1 MKRLRAPIWL
11 VLALAFAGLVVLT
24 TAMVAARLYSAAFR
38 STGDLVAEMGD
49 TRTAALAEAIKAELQ
64 PAEDASRFLSAYILS
79 DRVAIGDDRRIAD
92 LLLGSLAASPQVIG
106 VAFIRSDLHAV
117 AAARSVEGMPFATT
131 TLSALEDPPFRLVY
145 RDGAAMQQPDWA
157 KPIFWPGLDVTG
169 LPLLAP
175 LRRNGEV
182 IGVIATLISVPDFS
196 RRVIARAAEP
206 GVDTFVML
214 DDTSLIVHDALADPR
229 YQGSDDRALPKAAE
243 VDDPVLR
250 AFDPMNRD
258 DPALHPARTLNFSV
272 QQQHVGDKRWLYLSR
287 AVDVVGSKP
296 WIAVLSIR
304 ASDIEVQFNNLQ
316 TALWVSFGVAAAAM
330 VGALYLGRS
339 ISRPIHNF
347 AGAVRHLS
355 ALEFDK
361 TQPMK
366 GSWLREF
373 DTAAEAYNGL
383 RSGLTWLSTYV
394 PRTLVPALMQPDS
407 AESFTAKEREVTV
420 LFTDI
425 IGFTTIGHRLRPP
438 ALARFLNRHF
448 EILGEAI
455 HAEGGTIDK
464 YIGDSVMAFWG
475 APTAQGDHAERA
487 ARAAVEIGR
496 RLRADN
502 ARRRR
507 KGLNP
512 VRVRVGIHTGTAL
525 AGNIGA
531 PGRVNYTLVGDTVN
545 VAQRLEQFAKEI
557 DDGRSDVIIV
567 ASEAVAGRLPVEIAQ
582 HPLGR
587 HAVLARA
594 HPMPVYRLDG
604 SAELRTDATVT
615 PLQGSAVRL

>member
-1 MKRLRAPIWL
+1 MKRFRAPIWL

-24 TAMVAARLYSAAFR
+24 TAVVAARLYSAAFR
-38 STGDLVAEMGD
+38 NTGDLVAEMGD
-49 TRTAALAEAIKAELQ
+49 TRTSALAEAIKAELQ
-64 PAEDASRFLSAYILS
+64 PAEDASRFLSTYILS
-79 DRVAIGDDRRIAD
+79 ERVAIDDDRRIQD

-106 VAFIRSDLHAV
+106 VAFVRSDLHTV
-117 AAARSVEGMPFATT
+117 AAARNVNGEPFATT
-131 TLSALEDPPFRLVY
+131 TLSALENPSFRLVY
-145 RDGAAMQQPDWA
+145 RNGAGMQQPDWGR
-157 KPIFWPGLDVTG
+157 PVFWPGLDVTG

-182 IGVIATLISVPDFS
+182 IGVIATLISVPDLS
-196 RRVIARAAEP
+196 QRVITRTAEP
-206 GVDTFVML
+206 GFKTFVLL
-214 DDTSLIVHDALADPR
+214 DDTSLIVHPALGDPR
-229 YQGSDDRALPKAAE
+229 YQGSDDKPLPKASE
-243 VDDPVLR
+243 VADPVLG
-250 AFDPMNRD
+250 AFDPMHRD
-258 DPALHPARTLNFSV
+258 DATLHPGRALNFSV
-272 QQQHVGDKRWLYLSR
+272 QQKHVDDQRWLYLSR

-296 WIAVLSIR
+296 WIAVLAVR
-304 ASDIEVQFNNLQ
+304 ASDIEVQFNSLQ
-316 TALWVSFGVAAAAM
+316 MALWVSFAVAAAAM
-330 VGALYLGRS
+330 LGALYLGRS
-339 ISRPIHNF
+339 ISRPIHHF
-347 AGAVRHLS
+347 AGAIRHLS
-355 ALEFDK
+355 ALEFEK

-373 DTAAEAYNGL
+373 DIAAEAYNGM

-394 PRTLVPALMQPDS
+394 PRTLVPALMEPDS

-425 IGFTTIGHRLRPP
+425 IGFTSIGHRLRPP

-455 HAEGGTIDK
+455 EAEGGTIDK

-502 ARRRR
+502 ARRKR

-512 VRVRVGIHTGTAL
+512 VRVRIGIHTGPAL

-531 PGRVNYTLVGDTVN
+531 TGRINYTLVGETVN

-557 DDGRSDVIIV
+557 DDGRSEVIIV
-567 ASEAVAGRLPVEIAQ
+567 ASGEVAGRLPIEIPQ
-582 HPLGR
+582 HPLGK
-587 HAVLARA
+587 HPVVERA
-594 HPMPVYRLDG
+594 DPMPVFRLDG
-604 SAELRTDATVT
+604 ETAREGAVT
-615 PLQGSAVRL
+615 PRRDSAILP

>member
-1 MKRLRAPIWL
+1 MKRRFRAPIWL
-11 VLALAFAGLVVLT
+11 VLAIAFAGLVVLT
-24 TAMVAARLYSAAFR
+24 TAVVAARLYSSALR
-38 STGDLVAEMGD
+38 STTDLVAEMGD
-49 TRTAALAEAIKAELQ
+49 TRTAALAAAVKAELQ
-64 PAEDASRFLSAYILS
+64 PAEYSSRFLSAYILS
-79 DRVAIGDDRRIAD
+79 GDVSDNDDRRIQD

-106 VAFIRSDLHAV
+106 VAFIRSDLYTM
-117 AAARSVEGMPFATT
+117 AAARNVNGTPFATT
-131 TLSALEDPPFRLVY
+131 ALSAVDDPMFRLVY
-145 RDGAAMQQPDWA
+145 RNGATLQQPDWGE
-157 KPIFWPGLDVTG
+157 PVYWPGLNVTG

-175 LRRNGEV
+175 LRRDGQV
-182 IGVIATLISVPDFS
+182 IGVIATLISVPDFA
-196 RRVIARAAEP
+196 RRVLNRTREP
-206 GVDTFVML
+206 GINAFVLL
-214 DDTSLIVHDALADPR
+214 DDTSLIVHPSLADG
-229 YQGSDDRALPKAAE
+229 QFKGSDSQPLPKVAD
-243 VDDPVLR
+243 VGDPVLR
-250 AFDPMNRD
+250 AFDPMHRD
-258 DPALHPARTLNFSV
+258 DPAIHRNVQLDFSV
-272 QQQHVGDKRWLYLSR
+272 QARTVDGTDWIFLSR
-287 AVDVVGSKP
+287 AVDVVGTKP
-296 WIAVLSIR
+296 WIAVLSVKG
-304 ASDIEVQFNNLQ
+304 ADIGAQFQNLQ
-316 TALWVSFGVAAAAM
+316 MALWISLGVAAAA
-330 VGALYLGRS
+330 VLGALYLGRS

-347 AGAVRHLS
+347 AGAIRHLS

-373 DTAAEAYNGL
+373 DIAAEAYNGM

-394 PRTLVPALMQPDS
+394 PRTLVPALMEPDS

-425 IGFTTIGHRLRPP
+425 IGFTAIGHRLRPA

-455 HAEGGTIDK
+455 EAEGGTIDK

-496 RLRADN
+496 RLKADN

-512 VRVRVGIHTGTAL
+512 VRVRIGLHTGAAL

-531 PGRVNYTLVGDTVN
+531 TGRINYTLVGETVN

-557 DDGRSDVIIV
+557 DDGHSEVIIV
-567 ASEAVAGRLPVEIAQ
+567 ASADVAGRLPVEIPQ
-582 HPLGR
+582 HPLGK
-587 HAVLARA
+587 HAVVERA
-594 HPMPVYRLDG
+594 PPMEVYSLDG
-604 SAELRTDATVT
+604 ESGAAPAVT
-615 PLQGSAVRL
+615 PPPSSAARL

>member
-1 MKRLRAPIWL
+1 MKRFRAPIWL

-38 STGDLVAEMGD
+38 NTGDLVAEMGD
-49 TRTAALAEAIKAELQ
+49 TRTAALSEALKAELQ
-64 PAEDASRFLSAYILS
+64 SAEDASRFLSTYILS
-79 DRVAIGDDRRIAD
+79 ERVATDDDRRIED

-106 VAFIRSDLHAV
+106 VAYIRSDLHTV
-117 AAARSVEGMPFATT
+117 AAARNVNGMPFATT
-131 TLSALEDPPFRLVY
+131 ALSAREDPLFRLVY
-145 RDGAAMQQPDWA
+145 RNGATLQQPDWGR
-157 KPIFWPGLDVTG
+157 PIFWPGLDVTG

-175 LRRNGEV
+175 LRRDDQV
-182 IGVIATLISVPDFS
+182 IGVIATLISVPDLS
-196 RRVIARAAEP
+196 RRVITRTAEP
-206 GVDTFVML
+206 GVNAFVLL
-214 DDTSLIVHDALADPR
+214 DDSSLIVHPALADPR
-229 YQGSDDRALPKAAE
+229 YQGSDDKPLPKAAE

-250 AFDPMNRD
+250 GFDPTRRD
-258 DPALHPARTLNFSV
+258 DQTLHPGRVLNFSV
-272 QQQHVGDKRWLYLSR
+272 QQQHIDGKRWIYLSR

-296 WIAVLSIR
+296 WIAVLAVR
-304 ASDIEVQFNNLQ
+304 ASDIEEQFNNLQ
-316 TALWVSFGVAAAAM
+316 MALWVSLGVAALA
-330 VGALYLGRS
+330 VLGALYLGRS

-347 AGAVRHLS
+347 AAAVRHLS

-373 DTAAEAYNGL
+373 DIAAEAYNGL
-383 RSGLTWLSTYV
+383 RSGLTWFSTYV
-394 PRTLVPALMQPDS
+394 PRTLVPALMEPDS
-407 AESFTAKEREVTV
+407 AESFTAQEREVTV

-425 IGFTTIGHRLRPP
+425 IGFTAIGHRLRPP

-455 HAEGGTIDK
+455 EAEGGTIDK

-496 RLRADN
+496 RLGGDN
-502 ARRRR
+502 ARRKR

-512 VRVRVGIHTGTAL
+512 VRVRIGIHTGTAL

-531 PGRVNYTLVGDTVN
+531 TGRINYTLVGETVN

-557 DDGRSDVIIV
+557 DDGHSEVIIV
-567 ASEAVAGRLPVEIAQ
+567 ASAEVAGRLPVEIPQ
-582 HPLGR
+582 HPLGK
-587 HAVLARA
+587 HAVVERA
-594 HPMPVYRLDG
+594 PPMLVFRLDG
-604 SAELRTDATVT
+604 DDTEARAVT
-615 PLQGSAVRL
+615 PPQDSAARP

>member
-1 MKRLRAPIWL
+1 MMRRFRAPIWL
-11 VLALAFAGLVVLT
+11 VLALAFAGLVVVT
-24 TAMVAARLYSAAFR
+24 TAVVAARLYSAAFR
-38 STGDLVAEMGD
+38 NTGDLVAEIGD
-49 TRTAALAEAIKAELQ
+49 TRTSALAEVVKAELQ
-64 PAEDASRFLSAYILS
+64 PAEDASRFLSDYILS
-79 DRVAIGDDRRIAD
+79 ERVAIDDDRRIED

-106 VAFIRSDLHAV
+106 VAFIRSDLHTV
-117 AAARSVEGMPFATT
+117 AAARNVDGMPFATT
-131 TLSALEDPPFRLVY
+131 TLSALEDPQFRLVY
-145 RDGAAMQQPDWA
+145 RNGSAMQQPDWGN
-157 KPIFWPGLDVTG
+157 PLFWSGLKVTG

-175 LRRNGEV
+175 LRRNDEV

-196 RRVIARAAEP
+196 QRVLLRTSEP
-206 GVDTFVML
+206 GFGAFVL
-214 DDTSLIVHDALADPR
+214 RDDASLIVHPALSQFQA
-229 YQGSDDRALPKAAE
+229 SDDKPLPKAEE
-243 VDDPVLR
+243 VDDPVLH
-250 AFDPMNRD
+250 AFDLTHRD
-258 DPALHPARTLNFSV
+258 DPTLHPNRPLNFSV
-272 QQQHVGDKRWLYLSR
+272 QQQHINGTRWLYLSL
-287 AVDVVGSKP
+287 AIDVVGSKP
-296 WIAVLSIR
+296 WIAVLTVR

-316 TALWVSFGVAAAAM
+316 MALWVSLGVAAVA
-330 VGALYLGRS
+330 VLGALYLGRS

-347 AGAVRHLS
+347 AGAIRHLS

-361 TQPMK
+361 TPPMK

-373 DTAAEAYNGL
+373 DIAAEAYNGM

-425 IGFTTIGHRLRPP
+425 IGFTAIGHRLRPA

-455 HAEGGTIDK
+455 EAEGGTIDK

-502 ARRRR
+502 ARRKR

-512 VRVRVGIHTGTAL
+512 VRVRIGLHTGLAL

-531 PGRVNYTLVGDTVN
+531 TGRINYTLVGETVN

-557 DDGRSDVIIV
+557 DDWHSEVIIV
-567 ASEAVAGRLPVEIAQ
+567 SSADVAGRLPVEIPQRA
-582 HPLGR
+582 LGK
-587 HAVLARA
+587 HAVVERA
-594 HPMPVYRLDG
+594 PPMEVYSLDG
-604 SAELRTDATVT
+604 EGSTAAVT
-615 PLQGSAVRL
+615 PPPGSAALP

>member
-1 MKRLRAPIWL
+1 MKRFRAPIWL

-24 TAMVAARLYSAAFR
+24 TSLIAARLYSSALR
-38 STGDLVAEMGD
+38 STIDLVSEMGD
-49 TRTAALAEAIKAELQ
+49 TRTAALAAAVKAELQ
-64 PAEDASRFLSAYILS
+64 PAEYSSRFLSAYILS
-79 DRVAIGDDRRIAD
+79 DRVSVDDDRRIQD

-106 VAFIRSDLHAV
+106 VAFIRSDLYTI
-117 AAARSVEGMPFATT
+117 AAARRANDMPFAT
-131 TLSALEDPPFRLVY
+131 LARSSVEDALFRLMY
-145 RDGAAMQQPDWA
+145 RNGAVLQQPDWDS
-157 KPIFWPGLDVTG
+157 PVYWPDLRVTG
-169 LPLLAP
+169 LPLLTP

-182 IGVIATLISVPDFS
+182 IGVIATLISIPDFA
-196 RRVIARAAEP
+196 RRVLNRTREP
-206 GVDTFVML
+206 GINAFVLL
-214 DDTSLIVHDALADPR
+214 DDTSLIVHPTLADAEFT
-229 YQGSDDRALPKAAE
+229 GSVDKPLPKVADLA
-243 VDDPVLR
+243 DPVLR
-250 AFDPMNRD
+250 AFDPALRD
-258 DPALHPARTLNFSV
+258 DPQTHPGVPLDFSLQRKDV
-272 QQQHVGDKRWLYLSR
+272 NETNWLYLSR
-287 AVDVVGSKP
+287 AVDVAGRKP
-296 WIAVLSIR
+296 WIAALAVR
-304 ASDIEVQFNNLQ
+304 ESDLFVQFDNLQ
-316 TALWVSFGVAAAAM
+316 MALLISFGVAAVA
-330 VGALYLGRS
+330 VLGALYLGRS

-347 AGAVRHLS
+347 AGAIRHLS
-355 ALEFDK
+355 ALDFDK

-373 DTAAEAYNGL
+373 DIAAEAYNGM

-425 IGFTTIGHRLRPP
+425 IGFTAIGHRLRPP

-455 HAEGGTIDK
+455 EAEGGTIDK

-496 RLRADN
+496 RLKTDN
-502 ARRRR
+502 ARRKR

-512 VRVRVGIHTGTAL
+512 VRLRIGIHTGPAL

-531 PGRVNYTLVGDTVN
+531 PGRINYTLVGETVN

-557 DDGRSDVIIV
+557 DDGHSEVIIV
-567 ASEAVAGRLPVEIAQ
+567 ASGDVAGRLPIEIPQ
-582 HPLGR
+582 HPLGK
-587 HAVLARA
+587 HAVDQRVD
-594 HPMPVYRLDG
+594 PMPIFRLDG
-604 SAELRTDATVT
+604 GDAAEPAVT
-615 PLQGSAVRL
+615 PPRDSATRL

>member
-1 MKRLRAPIWL
+1 MKRFRAPIWL

-24 TAMVAARLYSAAFR
+24 TTLVAARLYSSALR
-38 STGDLVAEMGD
+38 STTDLVAEMGD
-49 TRTAALAEAIKAELQ
+49 TRTAALAASVKAELQ
-64 PAEDASRFLSAYILS
+64 PAEDSSRFLSEYILS
-79 DRVAIGDDRRIAD
+79 DRVSVYDERRIQD

-106 VAFIRSDLHAV
+106 VAFIRSDLYTM
-117 AAARSVEGMPFATT
+117 AAARQANGMPFATLARST
-131 TLSALEDPPFRLVY
+131 VEDSLFRLMY
-145 RDGAAMQQPDWA
+145 RNGAVLQQPDWDS
-157 KPIFWPGLDVTG
+157 PIYWPDLNVTG

-182 IGVIATLISVPDFS
+182 IGVIATLISVPDFT
-196 RRVIARAAEP
+196 RRVLARAGEP
-206 GVDTFVML
+206 GIHDFVLL
-214 DDTSLIVHDALADPR
+214 DDTSVIVHPALADGRFKGSADQPLPR
-229 YQGSDDRALPKAAE
+229 AAAIA
-243 VDDPVLR
+243 DPVLI
-250 AFDPMNRD
+250 AFDTKRRD
-258 DPALHPARTLNFSV
+258 QPELHDGVTLNFSL
-272 QQQHVGDKRWLYLSR
+272 QQQEVGDTSWLYLSR
-287 AVDVVGSKP
+287 VVDVAGRKP
-296 WIAVLSIR
+296 WIAVLAVR
-304 ASDIEVQFNNLQ
+304 ESDLAVQFDNLQ
-316 TALWVSFGVAAAAM
+316 MALGVSLAVAAVA
-330 VGALYLGRS
+330 VIGALYLGRS

-347 AGAVRHLS
+347 AGAIRHLS

-373 DTAAEAYNGL
+373 DTVAEAYNGM

-394 PRTLVPALMQPDS
+394 PRTLVPALMEPGS

-425 IGFTTIGHRLRPP
+425 IGFTSIGHRLRPP

-455 HAEGGTIDK
+455 EAEGGTIDK

-475 APTAQGDHAERA
+475 APTVQGDHAERA

-496 RLRADN
+496 RLREDN
-502 ARRRR
+502 ARRKR

-512 VRVRVGIHTGTAL
+512 VRLRIGIHTGPAL

-531 PGRVNYTLVGDTVN
+531 TGRINYTLVGETVN

-557 DDGRSDVIIV
+557 DDGHSEVIIV
-567 ASEAVAGRLPVEIAQ
+567 ASGDVAGRLPIEIPQ
-582 HPLGR
+582 HPLGK
-587 HAVLARA
+587 HAVVERA
-594 HPMPVYRLDG
+594 EPMPVFRLDG
-604 SAELRTDATVT
+604 GDMEQRAVT
-615 PLQGSAVRL
+615 PPRGSAALP